1 MKSLMSKKHYTG
13 IDFIKGCLILFVI
26 AGHILQGTLSENPAR
41 YMIYGFHM
49 PLFVAISGFLI
60 DYEKLAQ
67 IKFFDLLKKY
77 LSRVIIPWTLAVVV
91 YYIVTSGTGFNFKDM
106 VLSFLFPYYHL
117 WYVPA
122 ILLYIFSAWLLV
134 RLKLPLKILVVI
146 ALLVSA
152 MCYYFGPALSDS
164 SNIVARFVVITVRPQ
179 NFFFFCL
186 GMVVKNYRNIG
197 NWRTAGLAV
206 AAVLAALA
214 YGYCFSV
221 PIQWLSALAFFAMN
235 TTLILLLVKGIIND
249 RLPRSTFVE
258 WLGINSLPV
267 YLWHM
272 IPVLFVMH
280 FISPEIQLYTFY
292 GVCLI
297 AEVAFI
303 RIIKVLTFFKSLN
316 KLAFGGN

>member
-1 MKSLMSKKHYTG
+1 MSKKHYAG

-26 AGHILQGTLSENPAR
+26 AGHILQGSLSENPAR

-77 LSRVIIPWTLAVVV
+77 LSRVIIPWALAVVA
-91 YYIVTSGTGFNFKDM
+91 YYIVTSGTRFNFKELA
-106 VLSFLFPYYHL
+106 LSFLFPYYHL

-134 RLKLPLKILVVI
+134 RLKFPLKALVVI
-146 ALLVSA
+146 ALAVSA
-152 MCYYFGPALSDS
+152 VCYYFGPVLNNS
-164 SNIVARFVVITVRPQ
+164 SNIVARFIVITARPQ
-179 NFFFFCL
+179 FFFFFCL
-186 GMVVKNYRNIG
+186 GMVVKNNRNIVQWSTT
-197 NWRTAGLAV
+197 NLAV
-206 AAVLAALA
+206 VAILAALT
-214 YGYCFSV
+214 YGFCFSV
-221 PIQWLSALAFFAMN
+221 PIQWLSLLAFFALN
-235 TTLILLLVKGIIND
+235 TTLVLLLVKGIMND

-297 AEVAFI
+297 AEAAFI
-303 RIIKVLTFFKSLN
+303 RVTKVLTYISPLN
-316 KLAFGGN
+316 RFAFGGN